1 MQYDVAIHFY
11 ARLLFRGFHVLRR
24 NVAQVGNVAQ
34 IEAEGF
40 AHEHIERHLIDGR
53 TVRIYV
59 AKSVHMR
66 AHMLEHCDKIGL
78 ESHRVARD
86 AEIERLGVF
95 VAHVCGDD
103 RPLKQLLARS
113 RALASAPAFCSGSI
127 GRLSELMSS
136 LAIEEL
142 AGSAA
147 WMVDE
152 RAMAD
157 AFDRRG
163 RVATCISSIV

>member
-1 MQYDVAIHFY
+1 
-11 ARLLFRGFHVLRR
+11 
-24 NVAQVGNVAQ
+24 
-34 IEAEGF
+34 
-40 AHEHIERHLIDGR
+40 
-53 TVRIYV
+53 
-59 AKSVHMR
+59 
-66 AHMLEHCDKIGL
+66 
-78 ESHRVARD
+78 
-86 AEIERLGVF
+86 
-95 VAHVCGDD
+95 
-103 RPLKQLLARS
+103 
-113 RALASAPAFCSGSI
+113 
-127 GRLSELMSS
+127 LSELMSS